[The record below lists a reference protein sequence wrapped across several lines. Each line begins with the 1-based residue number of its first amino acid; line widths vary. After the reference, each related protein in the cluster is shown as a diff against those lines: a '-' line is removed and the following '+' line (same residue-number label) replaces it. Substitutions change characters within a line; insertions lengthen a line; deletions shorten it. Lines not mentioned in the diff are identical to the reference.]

1 MSFGLNNFLK
11 KTLPKSLF
19 YRSLIIVAAPTII
32 LQIIITIVFFDSV
45 WIKANKGLTRSLV
58 AEVKILSDV
67 YDSQNSSVIN
77 FLTEKYRNNFDFVIN
92 FKEGKLPQISS
103 ERKYS
108 PMDRSLRREL
118 KSIFGNSNY
127 WFSTTKYEKIVE
139 IKIKKDN
146 GIIQVLLPKEKIA
159 TSSFRLFILWITL
172 PSILL
177 ISIAIIFLKNQT
189 KPIVNLSKAA
199 ERFGKGDYINEFR
212 PSGASEIR
220 KAAYEFDRM
229 VKRIN
234 RHLNQRTEML
244 SGISH
249 DLRTPLTRL
258 KLQLAMLEQK
268 DISSK
273 MTKDID
279 EMESM
284 LNNYLQFAKSQVQE
298 ESTAINVNDF
308 FEEIKKNRNNNNFH
322 LNLSLS
328 EEVVLVA
335 RRSALLRCFNNIIEN
350 SLNYG
355 KNIYIQ
361 VNKSTNHLI
370 VTVDDD
376 GPGIPVNQYKNVF
389 KPFYRLDKG
398 RNLNHSGVGLGLSIA
413 EDIVR
418 SHGGGIQLGD
428 SAYKGL
434 QVKISLPF

>member
-11 KTLPKSLF
+11 KTLPKSL
-19 YRSLIIVAAPTII
+19 SKLTGIGGAPTII

-177 ISIAIIFLKNQT
+177 ISIVIIFLKNQT
-189 KPIVNLSKAA
+189 RPI
-199 ERFGKGDYINEFR
+199 
-212 PSGASEIR
+212 
-220 KAAYEFDRM
+220 
-229 VKRIN
+229 
-234 RHLNQRTEML
+234 T
-244 SGISH
+244 
-249 DLRTPLTRL
+249 
-258 KLQLAMLEQK
+258 
-268 DISSK
+268 
-273 MTKDID
+273 
-279 EMESM
+279 
-284 LNNYLQFAKSQVQE
+284 
-298 ESTAINVNDF
+298 
-308 FEEIKKNRNNNNFH
+308 
-322 LNLSLS
+322 
-328 EEVVLVA
+328 
-335 RRSALLRCFNNIIEN
+335 
-350 SLNYG
+350 
-355 KNIYIQ
+355 
-361 VNKSTNHLI
+361 
-370 VTVDDD
+370 
-376 GPGIPVNQYKNVF
+376 
-389 KPFYRLDKG
+389 
-398 RNLNHSGVGLGLSIA
+398 
-413 EDIVR
+413 
-418 SHGGGIQLGD
+418 
-428 SAYKGL
+428 
-434 QVKISLPF
+434 